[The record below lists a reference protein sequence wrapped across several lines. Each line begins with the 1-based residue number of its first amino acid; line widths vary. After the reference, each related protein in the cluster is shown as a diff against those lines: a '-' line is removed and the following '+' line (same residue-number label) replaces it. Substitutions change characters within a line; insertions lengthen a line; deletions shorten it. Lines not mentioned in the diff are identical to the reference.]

1 MGGILHRS
9 AARRDD
15 EKTKNKKDR
24 RKRQREEKPDLDVGF
39 NQNNSPATNINEN
52 QDPNLDFVK
61 SYDLWNSDYDNKFT
75 MNINGKDN
83 VLKNAVQYRFFCHK
97 IHLVHHVV
105 ILQVRMRWFFNSG
118 HLLST

>member
-15 EKTKNKKDR
+15 EKIKNKKDR
-24 RKRQREEKPDLDVGF
+24 RKRQENPDLDVGF
-39 NQNNSPATNINEN
+39 NQNNFPITNIDEN

-83 VLKNAVQYRFFCHK
+83 VLKNAVQCRFFCHK